1 MESAP
6 LSHKADVFAL
16 GNVLYFLL
24 TGNKPFHEGD
34 GDEAEKEVCKGKRP
48 EIDSSILNSTHPF
61 DVCLKTAVDMC
72 LVFDPEKRPDARKVA
87 ALLRKAL
94 ANYNQTALS

>member
-24 TGNKPFHEGD
+24 TGNKPFHNGTGEW
-34 GDEAEKEVCKGKRP
+34 AEKEVCKGKLP
-48 EIDSSILNSTHPF
+48 EIDASILNSTHPF
-61 DVCLKTAVDMC
+61 DVCLKKAVHMC
-72 LVFDPEKRPDARKVA
+72 LIFDPEKRPDARKVA
-87 ALLRKAL
+87 AFLRKAL
-94 ANYNQTALS
+94 LEYNPTALS